1 MRELTELF
9 SRRNKQRIDYP
20 MFSVTNSRGF
30 VNQQEQFE
38 DREMKGEDIAA
49 YKIIS
54 PGEFAY
60 NPARIN
66 VGSIARYDGESDCMI
81 SSLYVCF
88 KAKQELV
95 DSQLLLHI
103 LKSPK
108 MVYNYGIN
116 GEGGVRIYL
125 FYPNFARIRVKL
137 PGLDEQRK
145 IASFLDVLEQRIE
158 IQSKVI
164 KESVILKK
172 VLCQQLFDGS
182 KKCVSLASIADIEM
196 GQSPDSSAYNRDSLG
211 IPLIQGNLDIKD
223 GNTAPSIWTTQITKK
238 CEIGDVILTVRA
250 PVGEVAISSHNAC
263 IGRGVCR
270 IRCSSSTLGNNIFQY
285 LSFFSDWGRF
295 EQGSTFTA
303 INRKDIE
310 RISIPLLSPRELLL
324 VSNIDEHLRLS
335 KDLLRKYSTFKD
347 YCLKQ
352 LFV

>member
-1 MRELTELF
+1 
-9 SRRNKQRIDYP
+9 

-54 PGEFAY
+54 PGEYAY

-66 VGSIARYDGESDCMI
+66 VGSIARYDGDSDCMI

-88 KAKQELV
+88 KEKNKLV

-145 IASFLDVLEQRIE
+145 IASFLDVIEKRIE
-158 IQSKVI
+158 IQSKII
-164 KESVILKK
+164 KESLILKK
-172 VLCQQLFDGS
+172 VLCHKLFDSS
-182 KKCVSLASIADIEM
+182 KNSVSLASIADIEM
-196 GQSPDSSAYNRDSLG
+196 GQSPDSSSYNRDSLG

-223 GNTAPSIWTTQITKK
+223 GNTAPSIWTTQITKQ

-270 IRCSSSTLGNNIFQY
+270 IRSRSSTLSSNIFQY
-285 LSFFSDWGRF
+285 LSFFSDWGHY

-310 RISIPLLSPRELLL
+310 KLSIPLLSPHELRLL
-324 VSNIDEHLRLS
+324 SNIDEHLRIS
-335 KDLLRKYSTFKD
+335 RILLRKYCSFKD
-347 YCLKQ
+347 SCLKQ
-352 LFV
+352 MFV

>member
-88 KAKQELV
+88 KAKKELV

-158 IQSKVI
+158 LQSKVI
-164 KESVILKK
+164 KESIILKK
-172 VLCQQLFDGS
+172 VLCQRLFDGS
-182 KKCVSLASIADIEM
+182 KKSVSLASIADIEM

-223 GNTAPSIWTTQITKK
+223 GNTVPSIWTTQITKK

-250 PVGEVAISSHNAC
+250 PVGELAISSHNAC

-270 IRCSSSTLGNNIFQY
+270 IRCGSSTLGNNIFQY

-310 RISIPLLSPRELLL
+310 KISIPILSPRELLL
-324 VSNIDEHLRLS
+324 LSNIDEHLRLS
-335 KDLLRKYSTFKD
+335 KELLRKYYTFKD